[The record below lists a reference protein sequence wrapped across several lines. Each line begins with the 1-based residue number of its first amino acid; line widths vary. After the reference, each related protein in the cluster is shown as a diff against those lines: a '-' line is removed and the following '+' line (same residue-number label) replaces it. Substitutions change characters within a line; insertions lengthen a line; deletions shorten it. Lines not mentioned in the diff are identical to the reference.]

1 MDILLEKLPGN
12 PKNVFKKLQTNL
24 QNYCEETFTKV
35 TSCPYCPCLLID
47 FSRILTDGWEWREGE
62 GILGIFRCGEA
73 ANTGG
78 GWMQIS
84 PPSCQHLHGTYRDK

>member
-1 MDILLEKLPGN
+1 M
-12 PKNVFKKLQTNL
+12 
-24 QNYCEETFTKV
+24 
-35 TSCPYCPCLLID
+35 ID
-47 FSRILTDGWEWREGE
+47 FSRILTHGWECREGE

-84 PPSCQHLHGTYRDK
+84 PPSCQHYTEHIGINDRTGWKHGDKDDKDAKQRFPEVHI